1 MYKIDCTAVLL
12 QVWSGDK
19 PDSGPPGLRTGSKT
33 RTPAVRD
40 RCCSVKCMTE
50 GAGAGADR
58 RLGLPR
64 PAGVQAV
71 RGGGL
76 PGRGVNACI
85 LCTTGLAQVG
95 EIMASEARILLLYST
110 QDEAGTI
117 LGNAARAG
125 LNSSQYL
132 WLVTQSVVGDPSQK
146 MGKVDCSESISD
158 AGKMHLTGY
167 GQFPCWDAGGPLHA
181 KPLLPQQQGAQGG
194 HPGQY

>member
-1 MYKIDCTAVLL
+1 MLCVI
-12 QVWSGDK
+12 
-19 PDSGPPGLRTGSKT
+19 
-33 RTPAVRD
+33 
-40 RCCSVKCMTE
+40 E
-50 GAGAGADR
+50 GAGEGADR

-76 PGRGVNACI
+76 PGRGVTCI
-85 LCTTGLAQVG
+85 LSTTGLAQVG
-95 EIMASEARILLLYST
+95 EILASEARILLLYST

-146 MGKVDCSESISD
+146 MGKVGFSELMSD
-158 AGKMHLTGY
+158 AGKMDCTGY
-167 GQFPCWDAGGPLHA
+167 
-181 KPLLPQQQGAQGG
+181 
-194 HPGQY
+194 